1 MWVPSPT
8 SRSGKRIYL
17 SLWDLFWVL
26 VSPILALYL
35 RDEQILFRDDWTTVA
50 YYWSLSAGFALLA
63 LFAFKLQDGMTRYFS
78 VHEAL
83 DVAEAVLFAQLMT
96 CAVLFTFVRLDGI
109 PRSMPLIHGLLL
121 AAGLLAARIVVR
133 IALSD
138 RDEAQDYRTTR
149 ERIIIIGANRLAASF
164 IQLLRAVSPQQQPV
178 IGVLEDATAMIGRAV
193 SGIQV
198 LGAPHEL
205 DSIITEFAIH
215 GVNTDRVV
223 IAGEADLLDPAV
235 LHELERVCKKRQVKL
250 AFLPRMIG
258 VT

>member
-1 MWVPSPT
+1 MIDKRKQIISATDKHSAARPGGGQEATRSGGAIGFCRGFHFRMWVPSPT

-35 RDEQILFRDDWTTVA
+35 RDEQILLRDDLTTVA

-149 ERIIIIGANRLAASF
+149 ERIIIIGANRLDAYL
-164 IQLLRAVSPQQQPV
+164 IQLLRAVSARQQ
-178 IGVLEDATAMIGRAV
+178 TM
-193 SGIQV
+193 
-198 LGAPHEL
+198 
-205 DSIITEFAIH
+205 
-215 GVNTDRVV
+215 N
-223 IAGEADLLDPAV
+223 
-235 LHELERVCKKRQVKL
+235 
-250 AFLPRMIG
+250 
-258 VT
+258 